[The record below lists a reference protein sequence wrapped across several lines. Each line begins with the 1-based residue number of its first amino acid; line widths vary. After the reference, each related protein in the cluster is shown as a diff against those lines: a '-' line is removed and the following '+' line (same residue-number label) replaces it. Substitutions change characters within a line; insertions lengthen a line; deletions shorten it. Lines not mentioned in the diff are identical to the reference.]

1 MHNTYSEITN
11 NKAGDDDPAF
21 EASFCARYQARPA
34 TRENLS
40 AVTVLDLLQKRTVQV
55 CGRFNPVT
63 GASAP
68 PPSCFLFANR
78 APPPSRSRPDDVPRP
93 PEACRR
99 PRLASPS
106 RTAPLPTSTRG
117 PCPNYDCTSR
127 SARSK
132 SFPPYTSSMSTSP
145 LVASPTSAT
154 HNRTWM
160 PTPTPIRNRTSA

>member
-11 NKAGDDDPAF
+11 NKANNDDDPAF

-34 TRENLS
+34 TQENLS
-40 AVTVLDLLQKRTVQV
+40 AVTVLDLLQKRTVQF

-78 APPPSRSRPDDVPRP
+78 ALSSRSRPDDVLRP

-99 PRLASPS
+99 PRLASRQRHPG
-106 RTAPLPTSTRG
+106 PLPCPLRRVGPVSTTTAQVVLRG
-117 PCPNYDCTSR
+117 QGAFHHTR
-127 SARSK
+127 LR
-132 SFPPYTSSMSTSP
+132 
-145 LVASPTSAT
+145 
-154 HNRTWM
+154 
-160 PTPTPIRNRTSA
+160 